1 MQNSTL
7 SQTQAL
13 RTERLDIV
21 AKKTLTRIQQ
31 LGPCPPEL
39 SETAR
44 AEWDR
49 VIGELIAQ
57 ETVMLLDRSVLIAYC
72 VSFANWMEAEAMCR
86 EFGAVVKSPNGFPVQ
101 SPYATHANQQ
111 RDAML
116 RCAGE
121 LGLTPASRLKF
132 PRRNS
137 ITWGNDL
144 LPPIKK

>member
-1 MQNSTL
+1 M
-7 SQTQAL
+7 
-13 RTERLDIV
+13 
-21 AKKTLTRIQQ
+21 AKKAMTKVQQ

-39 SETAR
+39 SEPAR

-57 ETVMLLDRSVLIAYC
+57 ERVTVLDRAVLSAYC
-72 VSFANWMEAEAMCR
+72 IAFANWLEAEALCR
-86 EFGAVVKSPNGFPVQ
+86 QYGAVLKSPSGYAVQ
-101 SPYATHANQQ
+101 SPYAIQANQQ

-116 RCAGE
+116 RCAFE

-132 PRRNS
+132 PRRDS

-144 LPPIKK
+144 LPPIK